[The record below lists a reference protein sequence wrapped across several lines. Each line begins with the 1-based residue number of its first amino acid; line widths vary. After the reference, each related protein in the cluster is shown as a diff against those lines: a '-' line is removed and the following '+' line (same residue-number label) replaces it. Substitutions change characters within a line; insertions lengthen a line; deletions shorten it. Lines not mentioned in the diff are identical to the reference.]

1 MATKTNLQR
10 FIDAQASSY
19 QTALAEIKNGRK
31 RSHWMWF
38 IFPQIQG
45 LGLSET
51 ARFYAVADAQ
61 EAKDYLNHPVL
72 GARLREICQA
82 LLGLAVNNAHDIF
95 GSPDDLKLKSSMTLF
110 ASVSSTPVFQ
120 QVLDKFY
127 DGARD
132 DKTLRILAAPANS

>member
-1 MATKTNLQR
+1 MAAKNNLQR
-10 FIDAQASSY
+10 FTDAQSSSY
-19 QTALAEIKNGRK
+19 QTALSEIRNGRK

-51 ARFYAVADAQ
+51 ARFYAVADVQ
-61 EAKDYLNHPVL
+61 EAKEYLAHPVL
-72 GARLREICQA
+72 GARLLEICQA
-82 LLGLAVNNAHDIF
+82 LLGLASSNAHDIF

-110 ASVSSTPVFQ
+110 AAVGSSPVFR

-127 DGARD
+127 QGAQD
-132 DKTLRILAAPANS
+132 EKTLRILAASANS

>member
-1 MATKTNLQR
+1 MAAKNNLQR
-10 FIDAQASSY
+10 FLDAQSSSY
-19 QTALAEIKNGRK
+19 QTALSEIRNGRK

-61 EAKDYLNHPVL
+61 EAKEYLAHPVL
-72 GARLREICQA
+72 GARLLEICQA
-82 LLGLAVNNAHDIF
+82 LLGLPSSNAHDIF

-110 ASVSSTPVFQ
+110 ATAGSSPVFR

-127 DGARD
+127 QGAQD
-132 DKTLRILAAPANS
+132 EKTLRILAASANS